1 MQTEQTKGCDHLESW
16 PMTSAIALAFTCL
29 SMLTEGFE
37 NSSGLDDMT
46 NLSFQ
51 RLAEGCEMGSG
62 WNK

>member
-1 MQTEQTKGCDHLESW
+1 MQTQQTKGCDHLESR

-37 NSSGLDDMT
+37 NSSGPDDTT

-51 RLAEGCEMGSG
+51 RLGESCEMGAG
-62 WNK
+62 